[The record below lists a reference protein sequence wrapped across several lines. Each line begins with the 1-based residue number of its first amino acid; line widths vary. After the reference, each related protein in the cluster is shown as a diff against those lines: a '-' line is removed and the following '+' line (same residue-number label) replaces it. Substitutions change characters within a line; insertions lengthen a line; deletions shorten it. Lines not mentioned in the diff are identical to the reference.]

1 MSTPISA
8 SDVTE
13 FFARVD
19 MVEDA
24 WFIWSVSGIS
34 NNRASFARWVTRMAD
49 KSDAYGKWWKA
60 AMFRRFDGKRYDDII
75 WKDLKRRG

>member
-1 MSTPISA
+1 MNMSADLQI
-8 SDVTE
+8 E
-13 FFARVD
+13 FTARVD

-24 WFIWSVSGIS
+24 WYLWSVSGLQGD
-34 NNRASFARWVTRMAD
+34 RASFARWVTRMAD

-60 AMFRRFDGKRYDDII
+60 AMFRRYDGKRYDDII